1 MGWYSKIA
9 KDISSIPN
17 AIDYY
22 ETELEDAK
30 KECKIYGNI
39 EKASFQM
46 SGLVEHRFNQL
57 QELEAIL
64 EYLNIELRRLRSTF
78 FKKYLENYSNVLYPA
93 ETLKNMLTVNKMLS
107 TWKRS

>member
-1 MGWYSKIA
+1 MMTIMVQAKMMIGTKHGMVFKIA

-39 EKASFQM
+39 EKAS
-46 SGLVEHRFNQL
+46 VP
-57 QELEAIL
+57 
-64 EYLNIELRRLRSTF
+64 
-78 FKKYLENYSNVLYPA
+78 NVLD
-93 ETLKNMLTVNKMLS
+93 
-107 TWKRS
+107 